1 MQKNSLMRIVSVALL
16 LYALF
21 SFLSVRSDLR
31 RTEMLAEEFR
41 AEVEQLQKENDQ
53 LQGRIDSG
61 WSDEELR
68 RLAWERLALV
78 LPGEKLFYFI
88 EAEN

>member
-1 MQKNSLMRIVSVALL
+1 MQKNSLMRIVSMALL

-31 RTEMLAEEFR
+31 RTEALAEAFQG
-41 AEVEQLQKENDQ
+41 EVEQLQKENVQ
-53 LQGRIDSG
+53 LQDRLSSG

-78 LPGEKLFYFI
+78 MPGEKLFYFI